1 MRLPHFLTSKANFE
15 AVITIALFVATAVL
29 CSLGLYEPYRFLVFV
44 FPIPL
49 YFLLRR
55 LSIWSAACF
64 GFSFGV
70 YVSIPTYIWL
80 TRFERFD
87 PFVLAMVVY
96 GVVFLV
102 VFTLSNWL
110 INRYPKNLFIQ
121 IFAIGWIFY
130 LIEFILHWAFFIKAF
145 VKISNAPTMYDWVY
159 PYFGTGIVEGLILA
173 TGFFLA
179 VALSLYLTDQP
190 LQKLKYF
197 ALFFLVVG
205 VAIPLVKS
213 SVTLN
218 QSHTRVP
225 IEVIQYNAN
234 FSWGERVDRMDE
246 IFQYYQNQTSDAA
259 RRGIKIIV
267 WPEYAVPID
276 IVNKNH
282 KYVAA
287 LEQASKQLDVVIVL
301 GSIQDATDK
310 ESQGGKFIGYD
321 LSLVVDPDRGLLE
334 PYLAVHPYSSNI
346 LPGPKPMI
354 FQTKYGNFPVLSCFE
369 IANHKFIA
377 DYFGR
382 GVPIDF
388 IIGIANNQVFD
399 GTYGYTRFKN
409 HARTIAAEN
418 NRYLLYVTNTGPT
431 TIFNNSGVEV
441 ASVPYSTQG
450 VASYN
455 VEKIQNRSIYSIF
468 QEWLPLLLTSAAFWY
483 VLKIEK
489 RKNPKKSSL
498 KAKKR

>member
-1 MRLPHFLTSKANFE
+1 MKLPHFLTSKTSKE
-15 AVITIALFVATAVL
+15 AALTIVLFIAAAALCA
-29 CSLGLYEPYRFLVFV
+29 LGLYEPYRFLVFV

-55 LSIWSAACF
+55 LSVWSAACF

-70 YVSIPTYIWL
+70 YVSIPTYLWL

-87 PFVLAMVVY
+87 PFVMAMVVY
-96 GVVFLV
+96 GLVFLV
-102 VFTLSNWL
+102 LFALTNWL
-110 INRYPKNLFIQ
+110 INRYPQNLFIQ
-121 IFAIGWIFY
+121 IFACGWIFY
-130 LIEFILHWAFFIKAF
+130 LIEFILHWTFFVKAF

-159 PYFGTGIVEGLILA
+159 PYFGTGIVEGIILA

-179 VALSLYLTDQP
+179 VGLSLYLTDQP

-197 ALFFLVVG
+197 ALFFLIVG
-205 VAIPLVKS
+205 VVIPLIKS
-213 SVTLN
+213 SVVLN
-218 QSHTRVP
+218 TKHPKVQ
-225 IEVIQYNAN
+225 IEAIQYNAN
-234 FSWGERVDRMDE
+234 FSWEERVARVDE
-246 IFQYYQNQTSDAA
+246 IFQYYLNQTSDAA
-259 RRGIKIIV
+259 HRGIKIVV

-282 KYVAA
+282 KYVVA
-287 LEQASKQLDVVIVL
+287 LEESSKKLDVVIVL
-301 GSIQDATDK
+301 GSIQDSTAE
-310 ESQGGKFIGYD
+310 ESKNGAYIGYD
-321 LSLVVDPDRGLLE
+321 LSLVVDPIKGLLE
-334 PYLAVHPYSSNI
+334 PYRAVHPYSSNI

-369 IANHKFIA
+369 ISNHKFVA
-377 DYFGR
+377 DYFAR

-399 GTYGYTRFKN
+399 GTYGYTRLKN

-431 TIFNNSGVEV
+431 TIFNSSGEEV
-441 ASVPYSTQG
+441 DRVPYSTQG
-450 VASYN
+450 IVSYN
-455 VEKIQNRSIYSIF
+455 VEKNEDRSVYSIF
-468 QEWLPLLLTSAAFWY
+468 QEWLPLLLTSGVFWY

-489 RKNPKKSSL
+489 SKNSKKPFSRKKK
-498 KAKKR
+498 